1 MIGGKFKRSEEFLQ
15 VLEEGPKIVAG
26 FSLGDLLPSSSWLAS
41 LIRGTTRLAERNHC
55 KSFKLMEHVI
65 KQLEER
71 RDAAMKGNYDM
82 EEREDLVDVLLRI
95 REERGIDVPL
105 TMGMIKAVILV
116 STVGYNSFLFSAR

>member
-1 MIGGKFKRSEEFLQ
+1 
-15 VLEEGPKIVAG
+15 
-26 FSLGDLLPSSSWLAS
+26 
-41 LIRGTTRLAERNHC
+41 
-55 KSFKLMEHVI
+55 MEHVI

-82 EEREDLVDVLLRI
+82 EERQDLVDVLLRI